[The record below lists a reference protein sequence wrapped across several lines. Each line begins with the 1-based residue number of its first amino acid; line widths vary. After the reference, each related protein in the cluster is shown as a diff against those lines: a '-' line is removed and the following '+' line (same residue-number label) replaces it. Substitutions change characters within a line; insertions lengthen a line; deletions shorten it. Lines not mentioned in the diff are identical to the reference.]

1 MMRYADPLVCPD
13 CRHPIEYGAP
23 ACPHCAM
30 PLRGTTAQAL
40 FATLMQADRLVEQ
53 LRQSVVVPAVVP
65 AAAPPFAAS
74 TAAPPPARE
83 PRPSR
88 LEAASVP
95 KILLGLGATCLLVA
109 ALVFLA
115 VAWSSMGMGGR
126 TAVLLT
132 LTAMAGGAMAW
143 LAQRTLRAGA
153 ESFAVV
159 MLGLVA
165 LDLTGAENA
174 GWFGDHRAG
183 VFTLV
188 LGGTLAVA
196 GLATAR
202 YGLSSPVERLV
213 AAEVVTG
220 LATGVFGIGLIDL
233 LANDAGALVAV
244 LATVAAAGV
253 ARVVRLAD
261 VALGLVIVAG
271 VWWLALVMIGLEPIV
286 EQPTAA
292 FVWGDLHG
300 WPLLAAAALAAVPAL
315 VPRLQSG
322 LRVAAGGTSLTVLAL
337 AATVV
342 VLGNPLDQVALAGL
356 AVLALAVVGMAW
368 LPSPWHWA
376 PIGMLAPAAVATVF
390 FTLLQTGYAA
400 SRLGLDPWSASAADH
415 VRADALPLAPWLLVP
430 LVAGLAAALAVGA
443 RLIGEALPWHRAAV
457 VLVTL
462 TAAATVAS
470 YDVPLWA
477 PVLALAVGVVAAYAV
492 ELTPGRSAH
501 GASAALG
508 VVLLAAGLPSD
519 WLTLV
524 ALVVLALGALATD
537 LLEDDALVAELALA
551 PLAAATLGTA
561 LLIGDVDHD
570 WALLLALAA
579 TATVALAR
587 PRAAVETGAAVA
599 GVAAVVVQA
608 PDLTWLAVDLTVAG
622 ALVMISS
629 LLHRRADLGYVGTAL
644 LLGATWARLADV
656 GVTTPEAYTLPL
668 AAVLVAVGLYRMWRS
683 SLGSW
688 PALSPGL
695 GLAVTPTLLA
705 VLADPVSDRAIWLG
719 AGALALVLAGVWL
732 RWSGPLLVGAATG
745 GLEVLREAS
754 YASVLPQWVLIA
766 LVGSLLTVIGVT
778 WEQRL
783 RDLRLAAG
791 YVRALR

>member
-1 MMRYADPLVCPD
+1 MRYADPLVCPD
-13 CRHPIEYGAP
+13 CRGPIEYGAP
-23 ACPHCAM
+23 ACPHCAL
-30 PLRGTTAQAL
+30 PLRGQMAQTL
-40 FATLMQADRLVEQ
+40 FATLVQADELIERL
-53 LRQSVVVPAVVP
+53 RRPSIVP
-65 AAAPPFAAS
+65 AAPAPSVP
-74 TAAPPPARE
+74 TPLPPAPLARE

-115 VAWSSMGMGGR
+115 VAWSNLGMSGR

-132 LTAMAGGAMAW
+132 ITAMAGGAMAW
-143 LAQRTLRAGA
+143 LAHRTLRAGA

-174 GWFGDHRAG
+174 GWFGDHRVG

-213 AAEVVTG
+213 AAEVVAG
-220 LATGVFGIGLIDL
+220 LATGVVGIGLIDL
-233 LANDAGALVAV
+233 LADDAGALVAV
-244 LATVAAAGV
+244 LLTVAVAGV
-253 ARVVRLAD
+253 ARAVRLAD
-261 VALGLVIVAG
+261 VALGLVSVAG

-286 EQPTAA
+286 DQPTAA
-292 FVWGDLHG
+292 FVWGDLHV
-300 WPLLAAAALAAVPAL
+300 WPLLAAAALAAGPAMVSKL
-315 VPRLQSG
+315 HPG
-322 LRVAAGGTSLTVLAL
+322 LRVTAAGTSLTVVAV
-337 AATVV
+337 AVTVV

-356 AVLALAVVGMAW
+356 AVLTLAVLGLAW
-368 LPSPWHWA
+368 LPAPWHWT
-376 PIGMLAPAAVATVF
+376 PTGMLAPAAVVTVVL
-390 FTLLQTGYAA
+390 TLLQGGYAA
-400 SRLGLDPWSASAADH
+400 SRLALDPWSSSPADH
-415 VRADALPLAPWLLVP
+415 VLAEALPLAPWLLVP
-430 LVAGLAAALAVGA
+430 LVAGVVAALSVGA
-443 RLIGEALPWHRAAV
+443 REVGETLPWRIAGPP
-457 VLVTL
+457 VLVLTL
-462 TAAATVAS
+462 AATTAS

-477 PVLALAVGVVAAYAV
+477 PVLTLTLGVVATYAA
-492 ELTPGRSAH
+492 ELSPGRSTH
-501 GASAALG
+501 GASAGLG
-508 VVLLAAGLPSD
+508 VVLLAAALPSD

-524 ALVVLALGALATD
+524 ALVVLGLGAFVTE
-537 LLEDDALVAELALA
+537 LLEDDAVLAELVLA
-551 PLAAATLGTA
+551 PLAAAGLGTA
-561 LLIGDVDHD
+561 LLIGDVDQN
-570 WALLLALAA
+570 WALLLVLAA
-579 TATVALAR
+579 AAGVALAR
-587 PRAAVETGAAVA
+587 PLMAVEIGAAVT
-599 GVAAVVVQA
+599 GVAAVVLQQ

-622 ALVMISS
+622 VLVMISS
-629 LLHRRADLGYVGTAL
+629 LVHRRTDLGYAGTAL
-644 LLGATWARLADV
+644 LMGATWARLADV

-683 SLGSW
+683 DGRVALGSW

-705 VLADPVSDRAIWLG
+705 VLADPVSDRAVWLG

-732 RWSGPLLVGAATG
+732 RWSGPLLVGAAAG
-745 GLEVLREAS
+745 GLEVLREAT

>member
-1 MMRYADPLVCPD
+1 MRYADPLVCPD
-13 CRHPIEYGAP
+13 CRGPIEYGAP
-23 ACPHCAM
+23 ACPQCAL
-30 PLRGTTAQAL
+30 PLRGQTAQTL
-40 FATLMQADRLVEQ
+40 FATLVQADELIERL
-53 LRQSVVVPAVVP
+53 RRPSFVP
-65 AAAPPFAAS
+65 AAPAAS
-74 TAAPPPARE
+74 LSTPLPPPLARE
-83 PRPSR
+83 RLPSR

-132 LTAMAGGAMAW
+132 ITAMAGSAMAW
-143 LAQRTLRAGA
+143 LAHRTLRAGA

-159 MLGLVA
+159 MLGLIA

-220 LATGVFGIGLIDL
+220 LATGVVGIGLIDL
-233 LANDAGALVAV
+233 LADDAGALVAV
-244 LATVAAAGV
+244 LLTVAVAGV
-253 ARVVRLAD
+253 ARAVRLAD
-261 VALGLVIVAG
+261 VALGLVSVAG

-292 FVWGDLHG
+292 FVWGDLQV
-300 WPLLAAAALAAVPAL
+300 WPLLAAAALAAVPAM
-315 VPRLQSG
+315 VPKLHPV
-322 LRVAAGGTSLTVLAL
+322 LRVSAAGTSLTVLAL
-337 AATVV
+337 AVTVV

-356 AVLALAVVGMAW
+356 AVLAVAVLGVAW

-376 PIGMLAPAAVATVF
+376 PTGILAPAAVVTVVL
-390 FTLLQTGYAA
+390 TLLQGGYAA
-400 SRLGLDPWSASAADH
+400 SRLALDPWSASPADH
-415 VRADALPLAPWLLVP
+415 VIAEALPLAPWLLVP
-430 LVAGLAAALAVGA
+430 LVAGLVAALAVGA
-443 RLIGEALPWHRAAV
+443 RKVGETLPWRIAAPP
-457 VLVTL
+457 VLVLTL
-462 TAAATVAS
+462 AATAAS
-470 YDVPLWA
+470 YDLPLWA
-477 PVLALAVGVVAAYAV
+477 PVLTLTLGVVATCAA
-492 ELTPGRSAH
+492 ELTRGRSTH
-501 GASAALG
+501 GASAGLG
-508 VVLLAAGLPSD
+508 VVLLAAALPSD

-524 ALVVLALGALATD
+524 ALVVLALGALATE
-537 LLEDDALVAELALA
+537 LLEDDAVAAELVLA
-551 PLAAATLGTA
+551 PLAAASLGTA
-561 LLIGDVDHD
+561 LLIGDVDQH
-570 WALLLALAA
+570 WALLLVLAA
-579 TATVALAR
+579 AAGVALAR
-587 PRAAVETGAAVA
+587 PLVAIEVGAAA
-599 GVAAVVVQA
+599 TSVAAVVLQE

-622 ALVMISS
+622 VLVMISS
-629 LLHRRADLGYVGTAL
+629 LVHRRTDLGYAGTAL
-644 LLGATWARLADV
+644 LMGATWARLADV

-668 AAVLVAVGLYRMWRS
+668 AAVLVAGGLYRMWRS
-683 SLGSW
+683 NGHTLGSW

-705 VLADPVSDRAIWLG
+705 VLADPVSDRAVWLG

-745 GLEVLREAS
+745 GLEVLREAT

-766 LVGSLLTVIGVT
+766 LVGGLLTVIGVT